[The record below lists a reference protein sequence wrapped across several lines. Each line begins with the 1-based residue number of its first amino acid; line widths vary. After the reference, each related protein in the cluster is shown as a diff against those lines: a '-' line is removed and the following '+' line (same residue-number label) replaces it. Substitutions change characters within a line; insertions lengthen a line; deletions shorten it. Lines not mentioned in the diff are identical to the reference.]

1 MQHYR
6 RVCVVGKDL
15 EVEAKL
21 KKVGLDKILKGAE
34 IEYHLFDPLSPPP
47 KFDCG
52 LMIAAGGDGTLFYAI
67 SGLADPS
74 TPVLHVGMGNK
85 AFLAEVRLPEL
96 PQRLRDI
103 LAGNYTSER
112 VRKLLVRTS
121 TGWTGSALNEALFA
135 TRTWK
140 GVLSL
145 QVDIEG
151 LGQMDIVASGVMVS
165 TPLGSTAFCL
175 ASGGPSLDDSLPGL
189 VVCPISARR
198 LWPPIVVHED
208 RKISIRKV
216 GGKEMPIL
224 VLDGFVEHQMDNDEI
239 MMVSKGKETVN
250 MIRFTKE
257 YLMKRIQRVMSE

>member
-6 RVCVVGKDL
+6 RVCVVSKDP

-21 KKVGLDKILKGAE
+21 KKAGIEKVLKGSE
-34 IEYHLFDPLSPPP
+34 IEYHLFYPLSAPP
-47 KFDCG
+47 KFDCS

-67 SGLADPS
+67 SGLVNPS
-74 TPVLHVGMGNK
+74 TPVLHVSMGNK

-96 PQRLRDI
+96 PERLHDI
-103 LAGNYTSER
+103 LAGNYTLER

-121 TGWTGSALNEALFA
+121 TGWTGNALNEALFA

-151 LGQMDIVASGVMVS
+151 LGQMDIVSSGVMVS

-208 RKISIRKV
+208 RKISIRKT
-216 GGKEMPIL
+216 GGKEKPVL
-224 VLDGFVEHQMDNDEI
+224 VLDGFVERQVEDDEV
-239 MMVSKGKETVN
+239 MTVTKGKETVS

>member
-1 MQHYR
+1 MQHYGK
-6 RVCVVGKDL
+6 VCVVAKDI

-21 KKVGLDKILKGAE
+21 KKVGIEKILKGAE
-34 IEYHLFDPLSPPP
+34 IDYRLFDPLSAPP

-74 TPVLHVGMGNK
+74 TPILHVSMGNK
-85 AFLAEVRLPEL
+85 AFLAEVRLSEL
-96 PQRLRDI
+96 PERLRDV
-103 LAGNYTSER
+103 LAGNFTSER
-112 VRKLLVRTS
+112 VHKLLVLTS

-140 GVLSL
+140 GVLSV

-151 LGQMDIVASGVMVS
+151 LGQMDVVASGVMVS

-224 VLDGFVEHQMDNDEI
+224 VLDGFVEHQMENDEI
-239 MMVSKGKETVN
+239 VMISKGKETVN